1 QDHEHDISNAPP
13 AVPVYTVSNFNSL
26 LEAGAL
32 LGVVAQQVTLELQD
46 HLDTVAGEARNAL
59 TRFVTRVERIDAI
72 AKAFGTNQVVDLAHF
87 DGHVSKA
94 RLVVERWISVAEA
107 VPQSTDI
114 PALAWARM
122 LELRT
127 PAQKGKDS
135 MKDCVVI
142 ETYLDAVKALRNS
155 GLSSRIVFLS
165 SNIKDYTGKESGGLL
180 NADLGKEFAN
190 LNIDYARNASQA
202 KYLLGL

>member
-1 QDHEHDISNAPP
+1 
-13 AVPVYTVSNFNSL
+13 
-26 LEAGAL
+26 
-32 LGVVAQQVTLELQD
+32 
-46 HLDTVAGEARNAL
+46 
-59 TRFVTRVERIDAI
+59 
-72 AKAFGTNQVVDLAHF
+72 
-87 DGHVSKA
+87 
-94 RLVVERWISVAEA
+94 
-107 VPQSTDI
+107 
-114 PALAWARM
+114 M